1 MGKFLIR
8 RILFLIPTL
17 LVVIFIVNFIMGLTP
32 SSPGVLIL
40 GENASKEAI
49 NQKNEELGY
58 NDPFLVQYFRYVKN
72 ALKGDLGTSWK
83 SDRKVT
89 AEIMARLPVTIT
101 LAIGAV
107 VIGAIVGVTLGVI
120 SAIKQYSFID
130 FGGTALAMILASFP
144 GFWIG
149 MMLIILFSLILGLL
163 PSYGASS
170 LKHFILPWITAACP
184 FIASQLRMTRTSM
197 LEVIRMDYIRTARA
211 KGQKESKIISIHAL
225 RNALLPVVTILG
237 IEFGALLGGTVTI
250 ETVFSLPGV
259 GSLIIESIRMKD
271 IPVVTGAT
279 IMLVIGFSIL
289 MIIVDVLYAYIDPRI
304 KSRYVRK
311 HA

>member
-1 MGKFLIR
+1 MRKFIFR

-17 LVVIFIVNFIMGLTP
+17 LVVVFIVNFIMHLTP

-40 GENASKEAI
+40 GENASQEAI
-49 NQKNEELGY
+49 DRKNEELGY
-58 NDPFLVQYFRYVKN
+58 NDPFFIQYLRYIKN
-72 ALKGDLGTSWK
+72 AAKGDLGTSWK
-83 SDRKVT
+83 TGRKVT
-89 AEIMARLPVTIT
+89 TEIISRLPVTVT

-107 VIGAIVGVTLGVI
+107 AIGAIFGVTLGII
-120 SAIKQYSFID
+120 SAIKQYSFLD
-130 FGGTALAMILASFP
+130 YSGTALAMILASFP

-149 MMLIILFSLILGLL
+149 MMLIVIFSLILKLL
-163 PSYGASS
+163 PSYGATS

-211 KGQKESKIISIHAL
+211 KGQKESKIITHHAL
-225 RNALLPVVTILG
+225 RNALLPVVTLLG

-250 ETVFSLPGV
+250 ETVFTLPGV
-259 GSLIIESIRMKD
+259 GSLIIEAIRMKD
-271 IPVVTGAT
+271 IPTVTGAT
-279 IMLVIGFSIL
+279 IMLVIGFSII

-304 KSRYVRK
+304 KSKYVGR
-311 HA
+311 HV